1 MPRRGEVW
9 RRGDVNA
16 YVVVLSND
24 LYHQAGSYAICAPVF
39 RGNPSD
45 HHPAV
50 IPLTTPISGH
60 IIPAF
65 VVGIPQSALSE
76 RIGMADLEAVTRSV
90 NVITA
95 AITPASYR

>member
-16 YVVVLSND
+16 YIVVLSNEI
-24 LYHQAGSYAICAPVF
+24 YHQAGSYVICAPVF
-39 RGNPSD
+39 RGDPGV

-50 IPLTTPISGH
+50 IPLATPVAGH
-60 IIPAF
+60 LIPAF
-65 VVGIPQSALSE
+65 VVGIPQSALRE
-76 RIGMADLEAVTRSV
+76 RLGRADPDAVTRAV

-95 AITPASYR
+95 AITPVG

>member
-9 RRGDVNA
+9 RRGDVDA

-24 LYHQAGSYAICAPVF
+24 LYHQAGSYLICAPVF
-39 RGNPSD
+39 RGNPGD

-50 IPLTTPISGH
+50 IPVTVPVAGH
-60 IIPAF
+60 VIPAF

-76 RIGMADLEAVTRSV
+76 RLGSADPETVERAVNGV
-90 NVITA
+90 TA
-95 AITPASYR
+95 ALT